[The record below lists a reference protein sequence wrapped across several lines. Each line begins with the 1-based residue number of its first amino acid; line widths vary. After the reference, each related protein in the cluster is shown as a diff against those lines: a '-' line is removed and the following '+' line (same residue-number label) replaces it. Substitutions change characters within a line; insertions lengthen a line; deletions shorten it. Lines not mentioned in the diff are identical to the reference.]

1 MSEKIEISV
10 SKGLLEET
18 PANVLV
24 VNLFEGVK
32 IPAGATGAIDVALD
46 GLISK
51 FIIAKEGFDG
61 KFGKMYLLPTYGK
74 IAAEKVLLVGLG
86 KNKDFT
92 PNRLRE
98 LSAKIIKKCRKM
110 GNAKKGF
117 GIIEIGTG
125 IGVLTNE
132 LAKRADKV
140 VAIEID
146 DRLMPV
152 LAETLAEYDNVKII
166 NADVMETDL
175 HKLIAEEF
183 QGMDVAVCANLPYY
197 ITSPILMMLLE
208 ERLPIKSVTVMVQK
222 EAGTRL
228 CAPMGTRDMGA
239 VTVAINYFSV
249 PKLLFNV
256 SRGSFMPSP
265 NVDSCVVRFDIRD
278 KTPEGVTD
286 EKFFFKVAR
295 GAFSQRR
302 KTLSNSVSS
311 SMGIDKSIVNQAIE
325 QSDLPASVRP
335 EALSMEQFITFSEV
349 LRKLI

>member
-1 MSEKIEISV
+1 MENLSNIGVIKDLLNRHNFTF
-10 SKGLLEET
+10 SKALGQ
-18 PANVLV
+18 NFLV
-24 VNLFEGVK
+24 N
-32 IPAGATGAIDVALD
+32 
-46 GLISK
+46 
-51 FIIAKEGFDG
+51 
-61 KFGKMYLLPTYGK
+61 PTVCPK
-74 IAAEKVLLVGLG
+74 IAE
-86 KNKDFT
+86 
-92 PNRLRE
+92 
-98 LSAKIIKKCRKM
+98 M

-117 GIIEIGTG
+117 GVIEIGTG

-146 DRLMPV
+146 SRLLPV
-152 LAETLAEYDNVKII
+152 LEETLAEYDNVKII
-166 NADVMETDL
+166 NADVMEVDL

-183 QGMDVAVCANLPYY
+183 QGMEVAVCANLPYY

-208 ERLPIKSVTVMVQK
+208 ERLPIKSITVMVQK

-239 VTVAINYFSV
+239 VTVAINYFSQ
-249 PKLLFNV
+249 PKILFSV

-265 NVDSCVVRFDIRD
+265 NVDSCVVRFDVKD

-286 EKFFFKVAR
+286 EKFFFKTAR

-311 SMGIDKSIVNQAIE
+311 SMGIDKATVNKAIE
-325 QSDLPASVRP
+325 ESGLPASVRP
-335 EALSMEQFITFSEV
+335 EALSMEEFIRFSE
-349 LRKLI
+349 KLKELSSAG